1 MNETNQTTA
10 KIKWKIEDLVRALI
24 PTDVGRS
31 EDGKDSE
38 DEDLDDEGD
47 SGDPLT
53 TKELTTLATK
63 EIAKEPPITSL
74 RKGS

>member
-38 DEDLDDEGD
+38 DED
-47 SGDPLT
+47 
-53 TKELTTLATK
+53 
-63 EIAKEPPITSL
+63 
-74 RKGS
+74 